1 MSIEYLVEPESKE
14 IIQDQQSLLI
24 GRGWNNL
31 MLFYEQTLGG
41 MNGGQRE
48 VGNYCSQPEVTATTR
63 TEVVQR
69 ADVAV
74 FEIHFEI

>member
-1 MSIEYLVEPESKE
+1 
-14 IIQDQQSLLI
+14 
-24 GRGWNNL
+24 

-69 ADVAV
+69 ANVAV